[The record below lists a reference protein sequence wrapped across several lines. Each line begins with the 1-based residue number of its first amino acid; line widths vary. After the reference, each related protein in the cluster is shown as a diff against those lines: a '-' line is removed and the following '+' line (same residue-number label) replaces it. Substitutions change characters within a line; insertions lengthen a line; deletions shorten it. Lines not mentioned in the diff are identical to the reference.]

1 MTLFIDFTNSFK
13 RKCLLSRNDIHRP
26 QMLVSA
32 ILKFPTR
39 ATTQGAGTQLRWL
52 TVVSWGRNSEGQ
64 AGIEDSIIVTRPTP
78 VLGLNGVVSL
88 AAGRVNSG
96 AVTASGLA
104 LTWGCGKNGKA
115 GHGGAQDSILAP
127 TVVETLAGR
136 VHATGIALGDHH
148 SLFLDSTGTV
158 WTNGDNKAGQC
169 GLGTPLP
176 VIAQQHRAAL
186 IHSLLHN
193 NDAAKAQQH
202 AIVASH
208 QQHRSS
214 SSSRGRRSVAAL
226 GSSSSS
232 STGNSS
238 GNSSSVATNSEVG
251 TSAGSSSSSGVSSS
265 LHDRGGLKEGWRGHG
280 GTGGQDLRPGRSYWG
295 TANKVGGSNGSQ
307 GHAGSDRDRWVAR
320 ASSRIHQ
327 QLQQRFQ
334 ELQGQHAQ
342 QEKRMRTRA
351 LPVLPQQRQM
361 RQESQEVAS
370 LAEQEPISWQHHSGP
385 AHITGSSTEWSPAAA
400 SPLSVLGSGS
410 GLDLVGHCRVAGLL
424 AGQQC
429 TPARLGRDQHAL
441 ANAVHNAQT
450 SDLLGA
456 QISPVQSSAG
466 IPEVVVSIAASSK
479 FSVAVTEEGN
489 VWTWGLSYDG
499 ALGFSSAWSTSPQKV
514 GGVLAS
520 VISDNGGAQSAVA
533 GATFCL
539 VLTKNGKAIVW
550 GRVPGGRATT
560 PSSSFS
566 GSGAATAP
574 QLPSSLH
581 SSLHS
586 LVLDSSGQSQ
596 TGRVECGEVP
606 GLPPLRSV
614 AAGAE
619 HVLMSDGQ
627 RVYVIGRMINERGMT
642 VVEAPWDAPMEVFD
656 AGAEGIRRLSAGLYS
671 SALVTGAGNLYLW
684 GKLLD
689 KPTSDLLIQREAALK
704 RVMHA
709 SSAPA
714 AATPTPPPPPQLS
727 RASNVASLEQPA
739 GLYSSPY
746 EALAGP
752 IIHWQAWPG
761 VQAASL
767 SAANSPS
774 DHQVQGKEIAST
786 VELQERVEPAA
797 AVWEWAGFGAAWP
810 TLIEGGLEGR
820 VRDVALGGWHCLA
833 LVD

>member
-1 MTLFIDFTNSFK
+1 MPARQDPTSSF
-13 RKCLLSRNDIHRP
+13 
-26 QMLVSA
+26 LVEALA
-32 ILKFPTR
+32 IR
-39 ATTQGAGTQLRWL
+39 AGAAGTAQGDHHSLFWL
-52 TVVSWGRNSEGQ
+52 CLQ
-64 AGIEDSIIVTRPTP
+64 
-78 VLGLNGVVSL
+78 
-88 AAGRVNSG
+88 
-96 AVTASGLA
+96 
-104 LTWGCGKNGKA
+104 
-115 GHGGAQDSILAP
+115 
-127 TVVETLAGR
+127 VEALAGR
-136 VHATGIALGDHH
+136 VHATDIALGDHH

-176 VIAQQHRAAL
+176 VVAQQHRAAL
-186 IHSLLHN
+186 IHSLLQGSH
-193 NDAAKAQQH
+193 AAKAQQQALH
-202 AIVASH
+202 PPASH

-214 SSSRGRRSVAAL
+214 SSSGRRSVASL
-226 GSSSSS
+226 DSSSSSS
-232 STGNSS
+232 STSSSAGNSGS
-238 GNSSSVATNSEVG
+238 GATNSEVG
-251 TSAGSSSSSGVSSS
+251 TSASSSSSSSNKSNSSRSGGSGISSS
-265 LHDRGGLKEGWRGHG
+265 LHDRGGLREGGQGYG
-280 GTGGQDLRPGRSYWG
+280 GGIGGQDLRPGSSYWG
-295 TANKVGGSNGSQ
+295 MAHKGRGSNGYSQ
-307 GHAGSDRDRWVAR
+307 GRAGPERDHWVAR

-385 AHITGSSTEWSPAAA
+385 AHITGSSADWSPATA

-441 ANAVHNAQT
+441 ANAVHHALT
-450 SDLLGA
+450 SDLLGV

-499 ALGFSSAWSTSPQKV
+499 ALGFSSAWSTSPQKI

-539 VLTKNGKAIVW
+539 VLTKNGKSIVW
-550 GRVPGGRATT
+550 GRVPGGRAST
-560 PSSSFS
+560 PSSSLS
-566 GSGAATAP
+566 GTASAP
-574 QLPSSLH
+574 QLPHSLH

-586 LVLDSSGQSQ
+586 LVLDSSGQSL

-606 GLPPLRSV
+606 GMPPMRLV

-619 HVLMSDGQ
+619 HVLMSDG
-627 RVYVIGRMINERGMT
+627 RR
-642 VVEAPWDAPMEVFD
+642 EVFD
-656 AGAEGIRRLSAGLYS
+656 AGAVGIRRLSAGLYS
-671 SALVTGAGNLYLW
+671 SALVTGAGDLYLW
-684 GKLLD
+684 GRLLD

-704 RVMHA
+704 RVLSA

-714 AATPTPPPPPQLS
+714 SAVTAAAPSPPHLPQLS
-727 RASNVASLEQPA
+727 RASDITSPQQPT
-739 GLYSSPY
+739 GLYSSPS

-752 IIHWQAWPG
+752 IINWQAWPG
-761 VQAASL
+761 AQAASPGP
-767 SAANSPS
+767 SGANSPGLLQER
-774 DHQVQGKEIAST
+774 DQEVAST
-786 VELQERVEPAA
+786 VQHREPAEP
-797 AVWEWAGFGAAWP
+797 VWEWAGFGAAWP

-820 VRDVALGGWHCLA
+820 VKDVALGGWHCLA